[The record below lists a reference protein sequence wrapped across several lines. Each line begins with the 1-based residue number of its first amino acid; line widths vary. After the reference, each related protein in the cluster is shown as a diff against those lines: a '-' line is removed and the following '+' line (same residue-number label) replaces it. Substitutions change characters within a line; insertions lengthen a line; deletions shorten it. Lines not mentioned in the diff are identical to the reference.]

1 MIQEA
6 FINMECTLKDIQDL
20 SGAGITAMVIGQVQ
34 HISVDEEYAQ
44 GYEKRYGKDGFM
56 MLIPA
61 PQDLKTG
68 EPAQSAVAT
77 VNIERLD

>member
-1 MIQEA
+1 M
-6 FINMECTLKDIQDL
+6 
-20 SGAGITAMVIGQVQ
+20 
-34 HISVDEEYAQ
+34 EEYAQ

-77 VNIERLD
+77 VNIERLDWSSVKEHSHESERKGVSRSALKK